1 MHDAAYKLLFSHPR
15 MVADLLRGFL
25 PDGEWPGFDFGSL
38 EPLPASHVGRG
49 LRRREG
55 DRMWR
60 LRARAAPGGG
70 WVHVLLLLEFQSSVD
85 KHMALRV
92 MTYAGLAWEGLLRL
106 REGSGGE
113 EPPGVPLPQVIPL
126 VVYNGQPRWTAPPD
140 VSELIAPVEGDLAR
154 LRPSNR
160 YALLDMQ
167 RAETEGV
174 PEDNAVG
181 LQVALERAMLDG
193 SLLPVLLQRLKAAL
207 AGPDLAELRRAF
219 TAWLRRS
226 YEKDYGVFA
235 DAGEELSDELDRME
249 KAGEVVEM
257 GSLALETWK
266 ERNRKREAQVFAR
279 AMERG
284 LTQGHEQGRAEGLE
298 FERRLLGSQATR
310 RFGADAGERL
320 SALLAGVAEP
330 ERLAA
335 VGDAIIDC
343 GTGAELLAAARRI
356 VGVVNSAG

>member
-1 MHDAAYKLLFSHPR
+1 
-15 MVADLLRGFL
+15 
-25 PDGEWPGFDFGSL
+25 
-38 EPLPASHVGRG
+38 
-49 LRRREG
+49 
-55 DRMWR
+55 MWR

-70 WVHVLLLLEFQSSVD
+70 WAHVLLLMEFQSNVD
-85 KHMALRV
+85 KQMALRV
-92 MTYAGLAWEGLLRL
+92 LTYTGLAWEGLLRL
-106 REGSGGE
+106 REGSAGE
-113 EPPGVPLPQVIPL
+113 EPPGAPLPQVIPL
-126 VVYNGQPRWTAPPD
+126 VVYNGRARWTAPPD
-140 VSELIAPVEGDLAR
+140 VSELVAPTGRRELAR

-167 RAETEGV
+167 RAEAGGV

-193 SLLPVLLQRLKAAL
+193 SLLPALLQRLEAAL
-207 AGPDLAELRRAF
+207 AGPNLAELRRAF

-235 DAGEELSDELDRME
+235 DVGEELSDELDRME

-266 ERNRKREAQVFAR
+266 ERNRKREARISAR
-279 AMERG
+279 AMERGMARGLEQGLERG
-284 LTQGHEQGRAEGLE
+284 LTQGHEQGRTEGRAEGLE
-298 FERRLLGSQATR
+298 FERRLLGSQAAR

-320 SALLAGVAEP
+320 SALLAGVSEP
-330 ERLAA
+330 GRLAA

-356 VGVVNSAG
+356 AGVVNSAG